1 MLEKILP
8 YEKELFFL
16 INGSHTDFTDSIMW
30 LYSGGVIWV
39 PMAILTLFLLV
50 YRQRWREWLPVLI
63 AIAIMFV
70 LCDQFASTVC
80 KPYFARLR
88 PTHYPGIEEYVR
100 TLYGYAG
107 GRYGFISGHATNAFG
122 FASLTAILFR
132 NRYYSIII
140 YVWAFIMAYSRVY
153 LGVHFVSDVVAGAIA
168 GILIGY
174 LVHGLYLLYQKKE
187 KEVITGQGFNFKLRA
202 NILAITII
210 CYIPLFSVFS
220 TQLILL
226 FRINIFP

>member
-8 YEKELFFL
+8 YERELFFL
-16 INGSHTDFTDSIMW
+16 INGSHTGFTDSIMW

-39 PMAILTLFLLV
+39 PMAILILFLLV

-88 PTHYPGIEEYVR
+88 PTHYPGIEEHVR

-107 GRYGFISGHATNAFG
+107 GRYGFISGHAANAFG
-122 FASLTAILFR
+122 FASLTAFLFR
-132 NRYYSIII
+132 NRYYSIMI

-168 GILIGY
+168 GFSIGS
-174 LVHGLYLLYQKKE
+174 LVYGMYLLYRKKA
-187 KEVITGQGFNFKLRA
+187 KKPITGQCFDFKLRA
-202 NILAITII
+202 KILTMTII
-210 CYIPLFSVFS
+210 CYVPLFSVFGK
-220 TQLILL
+220 QLISLS
-226 FRINIFP
+226 RINIFP